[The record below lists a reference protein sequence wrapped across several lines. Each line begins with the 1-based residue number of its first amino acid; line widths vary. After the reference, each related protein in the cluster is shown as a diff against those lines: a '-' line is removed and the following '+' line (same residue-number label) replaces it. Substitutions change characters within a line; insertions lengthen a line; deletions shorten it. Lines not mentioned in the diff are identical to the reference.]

1 MITLNI
7 RYIDPMDI
15 NFKKVHSKCGWHEKE
30 IRQSTVCGCFFCL
43 SIFSP
48 SKITEWLEEDANC
61 PRGPGKT
68 ALCPVCGI
76 DAVLP
81 DSIEYEITEKLLKAM
96 QEKYFKQIFLD
107 DQD

>member
-1 MITLNI
+1 
-7 RYIDPMDI
+7 
-15 NFKKVHSKCGWHEKE
+15 
-30 IRQSTVCGCFFCL
+30 VCNPHA
-43 SIFSP
+43 SP
-48 SKITEWLEEDANC
+48 SDCASGICRSDTKTCASLCFEDANC

-96 QEKYFKQIFLD
+96 QEKYFKQIVLD